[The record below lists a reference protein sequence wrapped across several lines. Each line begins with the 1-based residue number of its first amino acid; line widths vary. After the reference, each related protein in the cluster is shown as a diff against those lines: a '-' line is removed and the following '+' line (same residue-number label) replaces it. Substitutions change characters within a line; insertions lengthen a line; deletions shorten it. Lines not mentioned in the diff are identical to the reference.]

1 MKADLSQ
8 QEIDAVFQGTTEPVR
23 EQKLDTKP
31 VDFRQLN
38 HIPKS
43 HLRALHFVHD
53 NFAQSL
59 AASLSAYLRSDVI
72 LNLVSLE
79 QISYSEFL
87 GTLASP
93 TCVAYVGLKPYEGTA
108 VLELNLGLMFT
119 MLELMLGGKAEK
131 AITPQREL
139 TDVEKSLVQTLL
151 KVILTDLCESW
162 KGVAD
167 VSFFLQ
173 SVVSEPHLLHVR
185 AAAETLIVIA
195 IEINVEG
202 KSGLMN
208 LAIPSIFIK
217 RVRSNF
223 ERLQQLR
230 KGESKEVDQLHIAR
244 LLEPAKVL
252 FEAKIDAGTI
262 SARDVS
268 NLKVGDVLVI
278 DHPEEEA
285 VLGSLN
291 GRDLWRGQM
300 AVAGEKLAF
309 QLTGSSR
316 RP

>member
-1 MKADLSQ
+1 MKTELSQ
-8 QEIDAVFQGTTEPVR
+8 SEIDAVFQGTGETVR
-23 EQKLDTKP
+23 EQKAEVKP

-93 TCVAYVGLKPYEGTA
+93 TCLAYVGLKPYEGTA
-108 VLELNLGLMFT
+108 VLEVNLNLVFT
-119 MLELMLGGKAEK
+119 MLELMLGGKVKTAV
-131 AITPQREL
+131 TPQREL

-151 KVILTDLCESW
+151 KVILADLADSW

-173 SVVSEPHLLHVR
+173 SVMSEPHLLHVR

-195 IEINVEG
+195 IEVNLEG

-230 KGESKEVDQLHIAR
+230 KAESKAVDQLHIAR
-244 LLEPAKVL
+244 LLQWAHVR
-252 FEAKIDAGTI
+252 FEARIDAGKI
-262 SARDVS
+262 CARDVS
-268 NLKVGDVLVI
+268 SLAVGDVLML
-278 DHPEEEA
+278 DHPEELP
-285 VLGSLN
+285 VLGTLN
-291 GRDLWRGQM
+291 GRDLWLGQM
-300 AVAGEKLAF
+300 AASGDKLAF
-309 QLTGSSR
+309 QVLGLNR
-316 RP
+316 QV